1 MKYISTRNIFLD
13 EYNITSCQV
22 PPFSKL
28 LNVLI
33 NSRELNLVFE
43 SPESS
48 QAGMNNDKTFN
59 FKIIS
64 GLIQQDTYIDERWK
78 YFDTIRTQEG
88 DVIDYYH
95 IFFEEIKTLQETRD
109 SKLQEI
115 IDDEQDF

>member
-1 MKYISTRNIFLD
+1 MKYISTRNLFID
-13 EYNITSCQV
+13 QYNTMTCTV

-28 LNVLI
+28 LNVI
-33 NSRELNLVFE
+33 VIGNEMEFIFE
-43 SPESS
+43 SIESS
-48 QAGMNNDKTFN
+48 NHGSNNGKQFN
-59 FKIIS
+59 FKVIT
-64 GLIQQDTYIDERWK
+64 GLHQKDTYIDERWE

-88 DVIDYYH
+88 DFIEYYH